1 MAKSTVTPELK
12 ERLDIYLDIF
22 NTYRVSNGELF
33 AGESTIEEAIE
44 TILSNKE
51 KKEEVLEKT
60 IVQKK
65 PKKKK
70 MGFFKRFFFSEYEGE
85 DY

>member
-1 MAKSTVTPELK
+1 MAKSIVTPELR

-22 NTYRVSNGELF
+22 NTYRISNGKLF
-33 AGESTIEEAIE
+33 ATDSTIEEAIE
-44 TILSNKE
+44 TILLNKE
-51 KKEEVLEKT
+51 KKQEVLQET
-60 IVQKK
+60 VVQKK